1 MPNYYNNIN
10 LRLFDNT
17 IKSINKLIINDYL
30 IQNKINF
37 INQDTIQII
46 DVFTDINHFIIGQQN
61 KLLVYNEDK
70 QIIISVQDYIDQ
82 NLHYKMKVLPIEID
96 NDYSYVNAY
105 YAGYDLIFSYLLNT
119 SIKTRQHILA
129 GIIDF
134 MPIEYITNGISI
146 CIKKEK
152 IKNNIVNLIRSL
164 GYIVF
169 LKQDNINILGDFS
182 NIPVKEKKTI
192 NNINYNNCY
201 IKFSL
206 IPREKK
212 EICYSLNTQNNI
224 ILDEYGIELLV

>member
-96 NDYSYVNAY
+96 ND
-105 YAGYDLIFSYLLNT
+105 
-119 SIKTRQHILA
+119 
-129 GIIDF
+129 
-134 MPIEYITNGISI
+134 
-146 CIKKEK
+146 
-152 IKNNIVNLIRSL
+152 
-164 GYIVF
+164 
-169 LKQDNINILGDFS
+169 
-182 NIPVKEKKTI
+182 
-192 NNINYNNCY
+192 
-201 IKFSL
+201 
-206 IPREKK
+206 
-212 EICYSLNTQNNI
+212 
-224 ILDEYGIELLV
+224 